1 MAMKKLYGNFTHA
14 SCRKMCAT
22 AAGQLTARMNQR
34 DVEQMPKDLVEM
46 LDKLIKRLEAD
57 KNAK

>member
-22 AAGQLTARMNQR
+22 AVDQLTMTMNKKN
-34 DVEQMPKDLVEM
+34 VEQMPRDLIEM
-46 LDKLIKRLEAD
+46 LDKLIKRLAAD
-57 KNAK
+57 KPTK